1 MAMAPTPVEGARSA
15 WRRIG
20 LWFERWAEAIDFDV
34 SEHHERRIA
43 QLEVELAA
51 LHSKSSVPSDRAS
64 SPQLTDKE
72 AS

>member
-1 MAMAPTPVEGARSA
+1 MTTAPTPVEGAHSA
-15 WRRIG
+15 WERIG
-20 LWFERWAEAIDFDV
+20 LWFERWAEADEFDI